1 MAKLDL
7 SGISK
12 LGGYLLSN
20 EGPLDVRTVVREYG
34 HLAELV
40 SSRIA
45 YVGMVVYVNSGD
57 TNKGLYVCESNTGG
71 GSWKLINNSS
81 EVDTI
86 IQEYLKSKQDVITD
100 LDTIRSGAAKGA
112 TALQS
117 HQSLDHKQDVITDLA
132 TIRAGAAK
140 GATALQAHQSL
151 DHKQDVITDLET
163 IRAGAA
169 KGATAIQQ
177 HQDISGKQ
185 DVISDLATI
194 RDGASKGATAVQPA
208 ALNDYALKSTL
219 DNIQLLDTKVKL
231 ESELKTYYNVGRIT
245 TASGT
250 NPVTIGNAG
259 DSLRDVFNR
268 LFNMDE
274 VQPSITQQPSV
285 SCSFSSSASDER
297 GTTISSISYSI
308 TFNDGAYTNASST
321 GVSMTGYSF
330 SSGTSSSTTATSG
343 TLTLP
348 STYTVGTSSA
358 FSTTLTANHSQG
370 NIAKTNLG
378 NNSNP
383 TVRISSGSK
392 TATPSFSKSAVDYP
406 YFASSSSTSA
416 STAASSKSKKET
428 SLTTSSGASCTY
440 GNGAY
445 VWIFVRKG
453 SATSQATKTIETYSE
468 IAKAWGTLLGG
479 TEKMGEVTFTKA
491 NGVSDTFYAYRTKN
505 AAQEGATFTIRLT

>member
-20 EGPLDVRTVVREYG
+20 EGPLDVRTVVTEKA
-34 HLAELV
+34 HLTELV
-40 SSRIA
+40 TGRIA
-45 YVGMVVYVNSGD
+45 YPGMIVYVNSAD
-57 TNKGLYVCESNTGG
+57 ADKGLYVCDSNTGDG
-71 GSWKLINNSS
+71 VWKPIPTHTAVGDIVLPSLTGYAK
-81 EVDTI
+81 EVYVDSKIAEVNTAI
-86 IQEYLKSKQDVITD
+86 SKKQDIITD
-100 LDTIRSGAAKGA
+100 LDTIRS
-112 TALQS
+112 
-117 HQSLDHKQDVITDLA
+117 
-132 TIRAGAAK
+132 GAAK

-163 IRAGAA
+163 IRSGAA
-169 KGATAIQQ
+169 LGATALQQ
-177 HQDISGKQ
+177 HQDVSGKQ

-194 RDGASKGATAVQPA
+194 REGAGKGATAVQPVT
-208 ALNDYALKSTL
+208 LNDYALKTDLSNLATKGEL
-219 DNIQLLDTKVKL
+219 SDIQLLDTKVKL

-245 TASGT
+245 NASGT

-285 SCSFSSSASDER
+285 SCSFSSDASDER
-297 GTTISSISYSI
+297 GTTISSVSYTI

-330 SSGTSSSTTATSG
+330 SNGTSSSTTATSG

-416 STAASSKSKKET
+416 STAAGSKSKKGT

-445 VWIFVRKG
+445 VWIFIRKG

-479 TEKMGEVTFTKA
+479 TEKMGEVTFNKA

-505 AAQEGATFTIRLT
+505 AAQEGATFAIRLT